1 MNKDFAPLRPGSKP
15 HLQFTMENQT
25 VSAANSALVAEAYG
39 QFNRIIEAFISRRI
53 ADRAEVE
60 NLTQDVWM
68 KALTYTQPLCG
79 ETLKA
84 FLFTVARNL
93 VNDRLRHHY
102 IAAGVHAEML
112 SGADIFAD
120 DLESAVSAADIARR
134 ERQRVECL
142 PPQRRIIYCMT
153 RFDELAID
161 EIAEK
166 LNLSTRT
173 VENHL
178 RLGRRDVRAYID
190 AIA

>member
-102 IAAGVHAEML
+102 IAAGVPAEML

-120 DLESAVSAADIARR
+120 DLESAISAADIARR

>member
-93 VNDRLRHHY
+93 VNDRLTIIISQRACMPRCSVVPTFSPTTSNRPSRRQ
-102 IAAGVHAEML
+102 ILPGGNGSGL
-112 SGADIFAD
+112 SACPR
-120 DLESAVSAADIARR
+120 SAVSFI
-134 ERQRVECL
+134 V
-142 PPQRRIIYCMT
+142 
-153 RFDELAID
+153 
-161 EIAEK
+161 
-166 LNLSTRT
+166 
-173 VENHL
+173 
-178 RLGRRDVRAYID
+178 
-190 AIA
+190 

>member
-1 MNKDFAPLRPGSKP
+1 
-15 HLQFTMENQT
+15 MENQN
-25 VSAANSALVAEAYG
+25 VSAANSAIIAEAYV
-39 QFNRIIEAFISRRI
+39 NYTRIIEAFISRRI

-60 NLTQDVWM
+60 NLTQDVWV
-68 KALTYTQPLCG
+68 KALTYTQPLCI

-93 VNDRLRHHY
+93 VNDHLRHHY
-102 IAAGVHAEML
+102 IASGVHAEIL
-112 SGADIFAD
+112 NDTDIFAD
-120 DLESAVSAADIARR
+120 DLESAVSAADIARHER
-134 ERQRVECL
+134 ERVECL
-142 PPQRRIIYCMT
+142 PTQRRIIYCMT

-161 EIAEK
+161 EIAEQ

>member
-1 MNKDFAPLRPGSKP
+1 
-15 HLQFTMENQT
+15 MENQT

-39 QFNRIIEAFISRRI
+39 QFNRIIETFISRRI

-60 NLTQDVWM
+60 TLTQDVWM

-93 VNDRLRHHY
+93 VNDHLRHHY

-112 SGADIFAD
+112 RGADIFAD
-120 DLESAVSAADIARR
+120 DLESAISAADIARR